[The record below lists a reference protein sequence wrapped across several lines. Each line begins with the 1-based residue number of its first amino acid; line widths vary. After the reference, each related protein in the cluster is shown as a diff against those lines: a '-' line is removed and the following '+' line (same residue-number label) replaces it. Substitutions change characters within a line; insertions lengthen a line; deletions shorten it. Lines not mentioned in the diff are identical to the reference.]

1 MKPQAR
7 RLRRTLAGPLLCPLA
22 LPVRLRLVTRLPA
35 LGGSACREASR
46 AEGAWAPGC
55 LWALLLRSPAPF
67 LLALNSVSV
76 PAVILGEL
84 QTPSR
89 PPHRLQKRSKG
100 VLPAGGKGVC
110 FHLLDPVE
118 DGALRLPSGL
128 CSSGCC
134 GGGACQGGCQ
144 LSLPTGRS
152 VSDFRA
158 WCFWLQEHRMW
169 VVRGLAACV
178 LLGSSVMITGQVLW
192 QPCGI

>member
-1 MKPQAR
+1 M
-7 RLRRTLAGPLLCPLA
+7 
-22 LPVRLRLVTRLPA
+22 TRLPT
-35 LGGSACREASR
+35 LGGSARLEASR

-67 LLALNSVSV
+67 LLAVYSVSV
-76 PAVILGEL
+76 PAVILEEL

-89 PPHRLQKRSKG
+89 PPQRLQKRSKG
-100 VLPAGGKGVC
+100 VLPAGGRGVC

-134 GGGACQGGCQ
+134 GGGACQGDCH

-158 WCFWLQEHRMW
+158 WCFCLQEHRMW
-169 VVRGLAACV
+169 VVRALAACV
-178 LLGSSVMITGQVLW
+178 LLEVL
-192 QPCGI
+192 